1 MTDWLAR
8 RRALVWLLAIGLA
21 ATGAV
26 VASRLPSGIYPEVE
40 FPRIVVVAQG
50 GDAPPAV
57 TQMALSRPL
66 ETALAT
72 VLGV

>member
-26 VASRLPSGIYPEVE
+26 VATRLPSGIYPEVE
-40 FPRIVVVAQG
+40 FPAHRGRRARVATRRR
-50 GDAPPAV
+50 P
-57 TQMALSRPL
+57 SRRWR
-66 ETALAT
+66 
-72 VLGV
+72 